1 MRSNKIS
8 VNRMVSHL
16 FLYLILIFLTVIFAL
31 PLVWM
36 ISTSLKGINELYRP
50 GLHLWVEDVQW
61 GNYIEALTK
70 FPFMLYLKNTL
81 TVTACNVIFNCLSNS
96 LVAYGFA
103 RLYAPG
109 KQVLFMIMLS
119 TMMLPGQVTMIPNYI
134 LFRNLGWLDSLY
146 PLTVPSLCAGAF
158 NVFLL
163 RQFYM
168 RMPDNLGDAA
178 KIDGCGYF
186 ATWLRIYFPLTRPAL
201 SAIAIFSFMGSWN
214 DFMGPLIYINTQKY
228 KTLALGLRAFVSDN
242 TTETNLLMAA
252 TLVVIL
258 PCIVLFF
265 CCQKYFI
272 QGITFT
278 GSKS

>member
-1 MRSNKIS
+1 MKSDRIS
-8 VNRMVSHL
+8 INRRISHL
-16 FLYLILIFLTVIFAL
+16 CIYLILTLLAVAFAF

-36 ISTSLKGINELYRP
+36 VSTSLKSTREFFTPGIHIL
-50 GLHLWVEDVQW
+50 VKDVQW
-61 GNYIEALTK
+61 GNYQEALTK
-70 FPFMLYLKNTL
+70 FPFFLYLKNTL
-81 TVTACNVIFNCLSNS
+81 TVTVCNVVFTCLSCS

-103 RLYAPG
+103 RVYAPG
-109 KQVLFMIMLS
+109 KQFLFMLMLS
-119 TMMLPGQVTMIPNYI
+119 TMMLPGQVTMIPSYI

-146 PLTVPSLCAGAF
+146 PLIVPSLFASAF

-168 RMPDNLGDAA
+168 RMPDNLEDAA

-186 ATWLRIYFPLTRPAL
+186 ATWLRIYFPLTKPAL
-201 SAIAIFSFMGSWN
+201 AAIAIFTFMGSWN

-228 KTLALGLRAFVSDN
+228 KTLALGLRAFVSEYTSD
-242 TTETNLLMAA
+242 TNLLMAA
-252 TLVVIL
+252 SLVVIL
-258 PCIVLFF
+258 PCIILFF

-278 GSKS
+278 GTK

>member
-1 MRSNKIS
+1 MKSDRIS
-8 VNRMVSHL
+8 INRRISHL
-16 FLYLILIFLTVIFAL
+16 CIYLILTLLAVVFAF

-36 ISTSLKGINELYRP
+36 VSTSLKSTREFFMPGIHIL
-50 GLHLWVEDVQW
+50 VKDVQW
-61 GNYIEALTK
+61 GNYQEALTK
-70 FPFMLYLKNTL
+70 FPFFLYLKNTL
-81 TVTACNVIFNCLSNS
+81 TVTVCNVVFTCLSCS

-103 RLYAPG
+103 RVYAPG
-109 KQVLFMIMLS
+109 KQFLFMLMLS
-119 TMMLPGQVTMIPNYI
+119 TMMLPGQVTMIPSYI

-146 PLTVPSLCAGAF
+146 PLIVPSLFASAF

-168 RMPDNLGDAA
+168 RMPDNLEDAA

-186 ATWLRIYFPLTRPAL
+186 ATWLRIYFPLTKPAL
-201 SAIAIFSFMGSWN
+201 AAIAIFTFMGTWN

-228 KTLALGLRAFVSDN
+228 KTLALGLRAFVSEYTSD
-242 TTETNLLMAA
+242 TNLLMAA
-252 TLVVIL
+252 SLVVIL
-258 PCIVLFF
+258 PCIILFF

-278 GSKS
+278 GTK

>member
-1 MRSNKIS
+1 MKSDRIS
-8 VNRMVSHL
+8 INRRISHL
-16 FLYLILIFLTVIFAL
+16 CIYLILTLLAVAFAF

-36 ISTSLKGINELYRP
+36 VSTSLKSTREFFTPGIHIL
-50 GLHLWVEDVQW
+50 VKDVQW
-61 GNYIEALTK
+61 GNYQEALTK
-70 FPFMLYLKNTL
+70 FPFFLYLKNTL
-81 TVTACNVIFNCLSNS
+81 TVTVCNVVFTCLSCS

-103 RLYAPG
+103 RVYAPG
-109 KQVLFMIMLS
+109 KQLLFMLMLS
-119 TMMLPGQVTMIPNYI
+119 TMMLPGQVTMIPSYI

-146 PLTVPSLCAGAF
+146 PLIVPSLFASAF

-168 RMPDNLGDAA
+168 RMPDNLEDAA

-186 ATWLRIYFPLTRPAL
+186 ATWLRIYFPLTKPAL
-201 SAIAIFSFMGSWN
+201 AAIAIFTFMGSWN

-228 KTLALGLRAFVSDN
+228 KTLALGLRAFVSEYTSD
-242 TTETNLLMAA
+242 TNLLMAA
-252 TLVVIL
+252 SLVVIL
-258 PCIVLFF
+258 PCIILFF

-278 GSKS
+278 GTK

>member
-8 VNRMVSHL
+8 VNRMISRF
-16 FLYLILIFLTVIFAL
+16 FLYLILILLTVIFAL

-36 ISTSLKGINELYRP
+36 VSTSLKNVNELYRP
-50 GLHLWVEDVQW
+50 GLHLWVEDIQW

-70 FPFMLYLKNTL
+70 FPFLLYLKNTL
-81 TVTACNVIFNCLSNS
+81 TVTVCNVIFTCLANS

-109 KQVLFMIMLS
+109 KQVWFMIMLS

-134 LFRNLGWLDSLY
+134 LFRNFGWLDSLY